1 MAREQAQSIK
11 CLLYK
16 NEGLNLIPRILQ
28 KKKKK
33 TGVVVYT
40 SNS

>member
-28 KKKKK
+28 KKK